1 MFEKLQD
8 KWQQLQMLQKL
19 MKDEHFKAF
28 LSHPKVQAAFQ
39 DPALQQALKSQEM
52 AKIAGHPKLLA
63 LMRDPEVA
71 PLLAKLNPQDL
82 IKDNG

>member
-8 KWQQLQMLQKL
+8 KWQQLQLLQKL

-39 DPALQQALKSQEM
+39 DPALQQALKSQDM

-71 PLLAKLNPQDL
+71 PLLAKLDL
-82 IKDNG
+82 SRLMKA

>member
-39 DPALQQALKSQEM
+39 DPTLQQALKSQEM

-71 PLLAKLNPQDL
+71 PLIAKLNPQDL

>member
-39 DPALQQALKSQEM
+39 DPALQQALKSQDM

-82 IKDNG
+82 IKENG